1 MLKRELRYNGND
13 VTKTKEKREKNRN
26 RDRLREIE
34 KEREGGID
42 WERKRERGGDE
53 NKKKESNTTDS
64 ILDASHK
71 VSVIKIKYSGFNKRN
86 KQKAE
91 NEYPLRDNG
100 MWESFF

>member
-1 MLKRELRYNGND
+1 MKRELRYNGND
-13 VTKTKEKREKNRN
+13 VTKTKEKQEKN
-26 RDRLREIE
+26 RDRLREKDKDRLRGRE
-34 KEREGGID
+34 RKKEREGEMRI
-42 WERKRERGGDE
+42 
-53 NKKKESNTTDS
+53 KKKESNTTDS